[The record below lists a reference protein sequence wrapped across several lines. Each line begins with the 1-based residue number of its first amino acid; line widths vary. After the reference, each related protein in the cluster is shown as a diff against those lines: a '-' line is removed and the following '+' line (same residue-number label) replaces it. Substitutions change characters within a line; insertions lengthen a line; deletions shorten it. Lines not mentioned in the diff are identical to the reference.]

1 MDFQRLRIAIVA
13 KNCCN
18 VSDLRQAVRTRTY
31 MLLLPIVSR
40 PPVLLKYV
48 PILIVQEV
56 TPQNQPSHWK
66 NLAAAVVTASHC
78 GGFAVTATVLQ
89 FAFREKRKDTDV
101 WQEHPQCINEHS

>member
-1 MDFQRLRIAIVA
+1 
-13 KNCCN
+13 
-18 VSDLRQAVRTRTY
+18 